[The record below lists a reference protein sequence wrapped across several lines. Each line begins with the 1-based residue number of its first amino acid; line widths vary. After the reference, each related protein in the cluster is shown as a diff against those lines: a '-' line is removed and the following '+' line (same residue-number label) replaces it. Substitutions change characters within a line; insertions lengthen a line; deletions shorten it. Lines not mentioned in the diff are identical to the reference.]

1 MPAWTA
7 LGWKSSASVARSLPP
22 SSPQPA
28 SEIETEIARRILRT
42 ASNPTGRNSPIS
54 GGRRVQDRGPAAYL
68 AEFIGTLLLVFFIC
82 AVVTLFVV
90 QPSATNPAPFIDYSV
105 IGLVH
110 VLVLFVLIQTLAVVS
125 GAHFNPA
132 VTAAMTVLRQIKV
145 ADAGIYI
152 LAQLAG
158 AVAGGLLV
166 KAILLDEGE
175 AENYGATTVSDL
187 IEGKIFPGMVVE
199 AIGTFFLVWAII
211 GVAVNPRATKE
222 WAALAI
228 GGALG
233 MGVMVLAPLTGAGFN
248 PARSFGPALVSGE
261 WGGFA
266 DFVLVYAVAPV
277 VGALLAAFLYFQ
289 IFIAPGKKGV
299 GGGEAGG
306 GVGHLP
312 RHRP

>member
-1 MPAWTA
+1 
-7 LGWKSSASVARSLPP
+7 
-22 SSPQPA
+22 
-28 SEIETEIARRILRT
+28 
-42 ASNPTGRNSPIS
+42 
-54 GGRRVQDRGPAAYL
+54 VQDRGPAAYL
-68 AEFIGTLLLVFFIC
+68 AEFVGTLMLVFFIC
-82 AVVTLFVV
+82 AVVSLYGPE
-90 QPSATNPAPFIDYSV
+90 PSQTNPNPFVDFSV

-132 VTAAMTVLRQIKV
+132 VTAAMTALRQIKV

-158 AVAGGLLV
+158 AVAGALLV
-166 KAILLDEGE
+166 KGILLDEGE
-175 AENYGATTVSDL
+175 VENYGTPAVSDL
-187 IEGKIFPGMVVE
+187 LDGAILGGMVVE
-199 AIGTFFLVWAII
+199 AIGTFFLMWAII
-211 GVAVNPRATKE
+211 GVAVNPRATVD

-261 WGGFA
+261 WGGA
-266 DFVLVYAVAPV
+266 DTFLLVYVLAPV
-277 VGALLAAFLYFQ
+277 VGALVAALIYFQ

-299 GGGEAGG
+299 GGVEP
-306 GVGHLP
+306 VG
-312 RHRP
+312 